1 MDRALS
7 IEEDDPLRR
16 FYLFVFWIVIA
27 GMAAFAQPQNS
38 APAQTADDK
47 STMEKR
53 LRDLEDRVVMLEGEL
68 RQLKAQQGPA
78 QPAQPAAPGQPA
90 TTAAAPTT
98 APSAAPQTEATAA
111 SQGAAGA
118 TSQSESVRLGGA
130 GGAASKA
137 LNPDISVIGDFIA
150 GAGHNPINPTPA
162 FQMHESE
169 IGLQAIIDPYARGDF
184 FISFGEEGVELE
196 EGYITFTALPANFVA
211 KGGKMRAAFGKV
223 NALHNHV
230 LPWVDRPLVT
240 QNLVGG
246 EDGIDDAGFSV
257 QRIIPAPANWFL
269 EGTGQV
275 FRGDSADVFTS
286 SNKNDASVVG
296 HLRAYRDLTDNT
308 NLDLG
313 ASYSR
318 GHNLFG
324 SDFITHLYGVDATL
338 RWKPLQRAIYR
349 SFVARSE
356 LIWRQQNQPDITLCA
371 ATITCPQFVRGGFQR
386 AFGFY
391 TSADYQFARR
401 WFIGGRVD
409 RSDRPFDAALTDKG
423 GSVVLT
429 YWPSEFAQIRGQYR
443 FTRYAQNIDAHEVF
457 LQLQFALG
465 AHGAHPF

>member
-1 MDRALS
+1 M
-7 IEEDDPLRR
+7 RR
-16 FYLFVFWIVIA
+16 FHLFVFWIMIV
-27 GMAAFAQPQNS
+27 GVAATAQQPQIS
-38 APAQTADDK
+38 APAQAADDK
-47 STMEKR
+47 AATEKR

-68 RQLKAQQGPA
+68 RQLKAQQT
-78 QPAQPAAPGQPA
+78 QPAQAPA
-90 TTAAAPTT
+90 TTAAAPATP
-98 APSAAPQTEATAA
+98 AGNAPQPQATAT

-118 TSQSESVRLGGA
+118 TSQAETIRLGGA

-169 IGLQAIIDPYARGDF
+169 VGLQAIIDPYARGDF
-184 FISFGEEGVELE
+184 FISFGEEGVNLE
-196 EGYITFTALPANFVA
+196 EGFITFTALPASLVA

-223 NALHNHV
+223 NTLHNHV
-230 LPWVDRPLVT
+230 LPWVDRPLVS

-257 QRIIPAPANWFL
+257 QRILPAPANWFL
-269 EGTGQV
+269 EGTAQV
-275 FRGDSADVFTS
+275 FRGDSSDVFTS
-286 SNKNDASVVG
+286 SNKNDVSVVG
-296 HLRAYRDLTDNT
+296 HLRSYRDLTEST
-308 NLDLG
+308 NMDVG

-324 SDFITHLYGVDATL
+324 SDFITHLYGVDATF

-349 SFVARSE
+349 SFVVRSE
-356 LIWRQQNQPDITLCA
+356 FIWRQQNQAGLGACA
-371 ATITCPQFVRGGFQR
+371 IITCPQFVRGGFQR

-401 WFIGGRVD
+401 WFLGARVD
-409 RSDRPFDAALTDKG
+409 RSDRPFDASLTDKG

-429 YWPSEFAQIRGQYR
+429 YWPSEFAQLRGQYR